1 MSDDAPPPSGLRS
14 RVSFFERV
22 WRGRGSGD
30 NVDAAADVE
39 EIERRIEERRR
50 TGSPRVDARDQSPGG
65 SQEFQSVKLRH
76 VGAERERQVE
86 EGDLA
91 AGVRCVR
98 FERVTLKRTV
108 ETRDERP
115 DSPQHEWYTEYKQ
128 HALQTAPKKDYL
140 RSKSEYD
147 THIAEIRG
155 TSDFPNGSRR
165 RSSANVLVL
174 TELVGENANV
184 FNKNSRHG

>member
-1 MSDDAPPPSGLRS
+1 MSDDTPPPSGLRS

-30 NVDAAADVE
+30 NVDTAADVE
-39 EIERRIEERRR
+39 DIERRIEERKR
-50 TGSPRVDARDQSPGG
+50 TQGSQGADAKRLARDPESPGR
-65 SQEFQSVKLRH
+65 SQETFQSVKLRH
-76 VGAERERQVE
+76 VGEVERTERQVE

-91 AGVRCVR
+91 SGVHYVR

-128 HALQTAPKKDYL
+128 HALQTAPKKEYL

-147 THIAEIRG
+147 SHIAEIRG
-155 TSDFPNGSRR
+155 TSHSLN
-165 RSSANVLVL
+165 
-174 TELVGENANV
+174 EI
-184 FNKNSRHG
+184 